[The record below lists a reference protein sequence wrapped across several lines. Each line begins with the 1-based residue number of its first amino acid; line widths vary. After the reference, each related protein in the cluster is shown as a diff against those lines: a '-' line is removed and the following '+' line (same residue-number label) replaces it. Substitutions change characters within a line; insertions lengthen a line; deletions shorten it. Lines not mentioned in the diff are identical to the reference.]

1 MRKTKL
7 GVFYFVIMTISHC
20 KFSLKN
26 RSVPV
31 GVNEL
36 FCYIIKKVPA
46 CISEG
51 ALKETE
57 CNAAHVI
64 GLERMKCMFWLQ
76 PIKMTWRHKTEKH
89 FMCYA

>member
-1 MRKTKL
+1 MPQLLHKITSEKHEKDKA
-7 GVFYFVIMTISHC
+7 GSFFYFVIMTISHC
-20 KFSLKN
+20 TFSLKN
-26 RSVPV
+26 GSVPV

-51 ALKETE
+51 ALKESE

-76 PIKMTWRHKTEKH
+76 PIKMT
-89 FMCYA
+89 